1 MNHDQRAATAAAL
14 DLQCGDTRPQQ
25 LLHWAEEL
33 AFQEPIE
40 PVPNGCPKRARV
52 VGACTLV
59 GHPLFYFLW
68 TVCAPQPYE
77 SAWLRLAMAMCGL
90 ALIALPKLRAKRL
103 QRWTG
108 WLYSLLLWVTLP
120 LFFSWMLLFNA
131 ASTVSVVALGA
142 MFLIY
147 YQLTDWRLASAGT
160 AAALL
165 VARLIAPAAGWAGMD
180 VPLDQWISDVAI
192 LGFCWVTACFLGCAT
207 MRARRAHAKSTM
219 SAVGMFAHELRTPLA
234 TLNMLAHA
242 VRELEP
248 DSQRARDR
256 LSAISDRLEG
266 TVRRMNSQIDM
277 QISTARLRATP
288 TARERIAAAALI
300 NGVLAAYPFQAEEA
314 AWVTVKVLHDFEF
327 AGSPQLF
334 AQVVENLLKN
344 ALRALRTAERDA
356 RTLSI
361 VIDVDRNA
369 GSLGFNDNG
378 VGMAPEFASRAF
390 EPFVSTQ
397 AGATHGLGLTF
408 CAETVRGAGGDIRVE
423 SRLGH
428 GTQFTISLPR
438 A

>member
-1 MNHDQRAATAAAL
+1 MNHDQRAATAAVL
-14 DLQCGDTRPQQ
+14 DIQCGDTRPQQ

-59 GHPLFYFLW
+59 AHPLFYFLW
-68 TVCAPQPYE
+68 TVSAPQPYE
-77 SAWLRLAMAMCGL
+77 SGWLRFAMSICGL
-90 ALIALPKLRAKRL
+90 ALIALPNLRGKRL
-103 QRWTG
+103 QRWSG
-108 WLYSLLLWVTLP
+108 WLYSLLLWITLP

-165 VARLIAPAAGWAGMD
+165 VARVIAPAAGWGGMD
-180 VPLDQWISDVAI
+180 IPLNQWISDLAI
-192 LGFCWVTACFLGCAT
+192 LGFCWVTACFLGCAA
-207 MRARRAHAKSTM
+207 MRARRAHANSTM

-266 TVRRMNSQIDM
+266 TVRRMNSQIDL

-288 TARERIAAAALI
+288 TSRERIAAAALI
-300 NGVLAAYPFQAEEA
+300 NGVLAAYPFNAEED
-314 AWVTVKVLHDFEF
+314 AWVTVQVLQDFEF

-344 ALRALRTAERDA
+344 ALRALRTAEREV
-356 RTLSI
+356 RELSI
-361 VIDVDRNA
+361 VIAADGSA
-369 GSLGFNDNG
+369 GSLTFRDNG
-378 VGMAPEFASRAF
+378 VGMAPELASRVF

-408 CAETVRGAGGDIRVE
+408 CAETVRGAGGNIRVE
-423 SRLGH
+423 SRRGQ
-428 GTQFTISLPR
+428 GTEFTISLPR